1 MGGGL
6 SHLSVKKD
14 LKQRNKMVF
23 LKLTCHSQEKFL
35 ISRYTS
41 ILDNRKQEYH
51 CNYPLFTFRSTSQ
64 GVKYRLFSSKKTNS
78 SRKFN
83 DCKFALGGSEKFQ
96 KWYSTKFAC
105 LEISNVIHFK
115 VANFIKQQPHGVSN
129 HLLSVKSIKIEK
141 KNVPVISNI
150 FSRPSLLIST
160 FKRILD

>member
-51 CNYPLFTFRSTSQ
+51 CNCPLFTFRSTSQ
-64 GVKYRLFSSKKTNS
+64 GVKYRLFSSKNRLQAVNLTIVNL
-78 SRKFN
+78 N
-83 DCKFALGGSEKFQ
+83 L
-96 KWYSTKFAC
+96 KWRSTKVGC
-105 LEISNVIHFK
+105 LDILNVINIK
-115 VANFIKQQPHGVSN
+115 VAQFIKQQPHGVSN

-141 KNVPVISNI
+141 EKGACHIKLFQPVQLVNFNI
-150 FSRPSLLIST
+150 
-160 FKRILD
+160 